1 MKMNKNKGITFSI
14 VFLANSANYGEGI
27 GNVSVLKKITRGNG
41 EQYTYISRQALRY
54 NIVEQLGYN
63 LAPVEDKAV
72 IQFSPK
78 ATIKDYPE
86 LDFFGY
92 LKTMKKS
99 ESVLGSQ
106 SRSAI
111 VRISDAISL
120 EAFKEDLDY
129 LTNIGL
135 AKRISR
141 TYGNIAQSEIHRSY
155 YSYTVTIDLDKVG
168 VDEKGES
175 QISQKEKIERVNRL
189 LEVIATLYR
198 DIKGRRENLRPLFV
212 IGGSYDSKNPFF
224 QNMIDIKNNKI
235 NIEKIS
241 DSIYDFIKK
250 DTNIGMIKKQF
261 DNDEEIR
268 EQMSKNGI
276 EVSSVSEFF
285 QNLKEKVKEYYESC

>member
-1 MKMNKNKGITFSI
+1 M
-14 VFLANSANYGEGI
+14 
-27 GNVSVLKKITRGNG
+27 
-41 EQYTYISRQALRY
+41 
-54 NIVEQLGYN
+54 
-63 LAPVEDKAV
+63 
-72 IQFSPK
+72 
-78 ATIKDYPE
+78 
-86 LDFFGY
+86 
-92 LKTMKKS
+92 
-99 ESVLGSQ
+99 
-106 SRSAI
+106 
-111 VRISDAISL
+111 
-120 EAFKEDLDY
+120 
-129 LTNIGL
+129 
-135 AKRISR
+135 
-141 TYGNIAQSEIHRSY
+141 
-155 YSYTVTIDLDKVG
+155 
-168 VDEKGES
+168 
-175 QISQKEKIERVNRL
+175 
-189 LEVIATLYR
+189 EVIATLYR

>member
-99 ESVLGSQ
+99 ESDLGSQ

-111 VRISDAISL
+111 VRLSDAVSL
-120 EAFKEDLDY
+120 EAFKEDIDY
-129 LTNIGL
+129 LTNVGL
-135 AKRISR
+135 AKRIGR
-141 TYGNIAQSEIHRSY
+141 AYGNIAQSEIHRSY
-155 YSYTVTIDLDKVG
+155 YSYTVTIDLDRVG

-175 QISQKEKIERVNRL
+175 QISKKEKIERVNRL

>member
-1 MKMNKNKGITFSI
+1 
-14 VFLANSANYGEGI
+14 
-27 GNVSVLKKITRGNG
+27 
-41 EQYTYISRQALRY
+41 
-54 NIVEQLGYN
+54 
-63 LAPVEDKAV
+63 
-72 IQFSPK
+72 
-78 ATIKDYPE
+78 
-86 LDFFGY
+86 
-92 LKTMKKS
+92 MKKS

>member
-27 GNVSVLKKITRGNG
+27 GNVSVWKKITRGNG